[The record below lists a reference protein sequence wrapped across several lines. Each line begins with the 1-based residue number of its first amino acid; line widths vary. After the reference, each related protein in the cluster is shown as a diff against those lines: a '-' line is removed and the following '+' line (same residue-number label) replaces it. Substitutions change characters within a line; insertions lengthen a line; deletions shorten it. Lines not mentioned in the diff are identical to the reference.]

1 MTERKRRVIG
11 KVGWLEGYCA
21 SFEAEDTDGN
31 STGLSPIISLPLR
44 RLMSDRS
51 ANRKAFSLAELV
63 LIVAI
68 LGVFAV
74 IAVPRFNYGTVRRY
88 KAETTAK
95 KIVTSLRLGRSLAI
109 SEAAHNTKG
118 FDLNML
124 GGSPYTGYEI
134 ENADTKAIVSTCTI
148 DPDVTVTGDGA
159 FKFGP
164 LGNMQT
170 GDGQL
175 SVSAAGKS
183 FTITVLGATGLATC
197 VEN

>member
-1 MTERKRRVIG
+1 MV
-11 KVGWLEGYCA
+11 
-21 SFEAEDTDGN
+21 
-31 STGLSPIISLPLR
+31 
-44 RLMSDRS
+44 
-51 ANRKAFSLAELV
+51 V
-63 LIVAI
+63 L
-68 LGVFAV
+68 LGVLAA
-74 IAVPRFNYGTVRRY
+74 IAVPRFNYGAVKGY

-95 KIVTSLRLGRSLAI
+95 KIVTSLRLGRALAI

-124 GGSPYTGYEI
+124 GVEPGPYTGYEI

-148 DPDVTVTGDGA
+148 DSDVTVTGDIM
-159 FKFGP
+159 FMFEP

>member
-1 MTERKRRVIG
+1 MCRLKRSN
-11 KVGWLEGYCA
+11 A
-21 SFEAEDTDGN
+21 SFEAEEADRDG
-31 STGLSPIISLPLR
+31 TRRLPTVSLPLR
-44 RLMSDRS
+44 RLVF
-51 ANRKAFSLAELV
+51 NRNTNRRAFSLAELL

-74 IAVPRFNYGTVRRY
+74 IAIPRFDYGTVRGY

-95 KIVTSLRLGRSLAI
+95 KIVTSLRLGRTIAI
-109 SEAAHNTKG
+109 SEAAHNSKG

-175 SVSAAGKS
+175 NVSAAGKS
-183 FTITVLGATGLATC
+183 FTISVVGATGLATC